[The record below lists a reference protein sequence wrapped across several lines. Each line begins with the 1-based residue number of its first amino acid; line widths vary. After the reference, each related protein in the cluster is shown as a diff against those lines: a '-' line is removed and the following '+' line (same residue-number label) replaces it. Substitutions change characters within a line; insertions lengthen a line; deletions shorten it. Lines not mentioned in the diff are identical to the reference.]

1 MSFEIGPTLVD
12 VHMDLFKF
20 AKEYKIMREPLVYTR
35 IVYPGRFTNMYSE
48 RTKLSIG
55 VYDPLFKT

>member
-1 MSFEIGPTLVD
+1 
-12 VHMDLFKF
+12 MDLFKF